1 MQNLSVGLVQAELL
15 WESPDANRQR
25 FEQVLHGSSEQL
37 DLIVLP
43 EMFNSGFSMDAAGTA
58 ETMDGPTV
66 RWLQQMAQLKQA
78 ALCGSLAIAEDGKVF
93 NRLVFAEPDGALHY
107 YDKRHL
113 FRMASEQERYA
124 AGASRRI
131 INWRGWRICPQ
142 VCYDLRFPVWS
153 RNREDYDLL
162 LYVANWPQQR
172 SRHWRQ
178 LLIARAIEN
187 LTGVVGVNRVGVD
200 GNDIHYSGDS
210 LAIDANGELLLDTR
224 DTVGLHRCTFDWQAQ
239 QDYRRSF
246 PTYIDA
252 DSFTLQS

>member
-1 MQNLSVGLVQAELL
+1 MKKLRVGLAQTELL
-15 WESPDANRQR
+15 WESAKANRRR
-25 FEQVLHGSSEQL
+25 FEQMLNASSEQL

-43 EMFNSGFSMDAAGTA
+43 EMFNSGFSMDATGTA
-58 ETMDGPTV
+58 ETMDGPTIQ
-66 RWLQQMAQLKQA
+66 WLQQMAQFKQA

-93 NRLVFAEPDGALHY
+93 NRLVFVEPDGALHY

-124 AGASRRI
+124 AGTSRI
-131 INWRGWRICPQ
+131 IISWRGWRICPQ

-162 LYVANWPQQR
+162 LYVANWPRQR
-172 SRHWRQ
+172 SWHWRQ

-200 GNDIHYSGDS
+200 GNNIHYSGDS
-210 LAIDANGELLLDTR
+210 LAIDASGKLLLDTR
-224 DTVGLHRCTFDWQAQ
+224 DSVGLHRCTFDGQAQ
-239 QDYRRSF
+239 QDYRRGF
-246 PTYIDA
+246 PAYRDA
-252 DSFTLQS
+252 DSFTLQG